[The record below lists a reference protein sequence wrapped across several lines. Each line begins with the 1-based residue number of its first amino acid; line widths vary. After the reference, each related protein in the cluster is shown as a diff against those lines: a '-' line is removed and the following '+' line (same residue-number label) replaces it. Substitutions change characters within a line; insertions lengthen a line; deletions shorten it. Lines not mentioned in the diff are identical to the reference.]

1 MGSDFP
7 IAHGTLVVRVPHFI
21 DIHDVTGATPEA
33 IAEAHSADVACQEK
47 YGVNYVK
54 YWFNESRAKVFCLCT
69 APDAE
74 TANRVHKEAHGLV
87 AERIIEVDPDLADS
101 FLGGGP
107 VSSTGAVVLPHNHEC
122 DPGIRTIVFTDIV
135 GSTAM
140 TQRLGDQA
148 AMRMLDV
155 HDRIV
160 RAAIGGHLGREVK
173 HLGDGIMAAFIS
185 AANAVQCAA
194 AIQAAL
200 RDAAPGSENPVQVRI
215 GVASGEPVERQG
227 DFFGTTVQLAARLC
241 AYAQPGQ
248 TVASTPVTLL
258 CKTARFDDLG
268 EVLLKGF
275 ERPTRAHLL
284 VG

>member
-1 MGSDFP
+1 
-7 IAHGTLVVRVPHFI
+7 VPLYI

-33 IAEAHSADVACQEK
+33 IAEAHSADVRCEEK
-47 YGVNYVK
+47 YGVRYVK

-69 APDAE
+69 APDAD
-74 TANRVHKEAHGLV
+74 TANRVHREAHGLV
-87 AERIIEVDPDLADS
+87 AERIIEVDPDLAES

-107 VSSTGAVVLPHNHEC
+107 VSSTGAVVLPQSQGC

-140 TQRLGDQA
+140 TQRLGDRA
-148 AMRMLDV
+148 AMNMLDV

-160 RAAIGGHLGREVK
+160 RAALARHVGREVK

-185 AANAVQCAA
+185 ATNAVHCAA
-194 AIQAAL
+194 AIQSAL
-200 RDAAPGSENPVQVRI
+200 RDAVPESADPVQVRI
-215 GVASGEPVERQG
+215 GMASGEPVERQG
-227 DFFGTTVQLAARLC
+227 DFFGSTVQLAARLC

-248 TVASTPVTLL
+248 TLVSDSVTSL
-258 CKTARFDDLG
+258 CKEVRFDDLG

-275 ERPTRAHLL
+275 EKPTRAHVL
-284 VG
+284 VA